1 MHRQILANI
10 ALETPNLELWF
21 SWIGQEDGET
31 DTGWKLHDIRLAE
44 VDRELEWFESISEA
58 NAHFHDR
65 NSISVRMS
73 YLQFPFYYYYF
84 GFLNI
89 DMQLASK
96 FCGDGP
102 RAGFR

>member
-10 ALETPNLELWF
+10 ALEIPNLELWF

-31 DTGWKLHDIRLAE
+31 GTGWKLHDIRLAE

-65 NSISVRMS
+65 NSISVRRT
-73 YLQFPFYYYYF
+73 
-84 GFLNI
+84 NVI
-89 DMQLASK
+89 LAISLLLLLFWVSK
-96 FCGDGP
+96 Y
-102 RAGFR
+102 